1 MEAAGGK
8 QTVEGQKLLQR
19 QSWSAALVSPSVPPA
34 PLPPLRRP
42 SPLHLLAVS
51 VAHVAAAN
59 TPPSPFG
66 SPQAR
71 ATGEKV
77 LDDPRLLKKSI
88 KRAEA
93 QKRKSA
99 EAWKERVQ
107 QQQQGMEQRQ
117 QKRKDNLQGRAD
129 EKAAKAAERREK
141 KLMRPGFEGRLG
153 DRALINPARGGTPGM
168 K

>member
-1 MEAAGGK
+1 MCD
-8 QTVEGQKLLQR
+8 
-19 QSWSAALVSPSVPPA
+19 P
-34 PLPPLRRP
+34 
-42 SPLHLLAVS
+42 
-51 VAHVAAAN
+51 
-59 TPPSPFG
+59 
-66 SPQAR
+66 PQAR

-99 EAWKERVQ
+99 EQWKERVHQ
-107 QQQQGMEQRQ
+107 QKYGQEQRQ
-117 QKRKDNLQGRAD
+117 QKRTDNLKGRAD
-129 EKAAKAAERREK
+129 EKAAKAVERREK

-153 DRALINPARGGTPGM
+153 DRALNAPKAGGGTPGM